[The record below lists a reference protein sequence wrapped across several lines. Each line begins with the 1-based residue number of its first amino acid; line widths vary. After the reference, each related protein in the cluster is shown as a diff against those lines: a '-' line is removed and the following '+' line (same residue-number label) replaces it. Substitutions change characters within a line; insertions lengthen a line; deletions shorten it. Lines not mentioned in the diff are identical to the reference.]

1 VPPHHLVVHSGR
13 WYLVAWD
20 PAREQWRTYRA
31 DRMTPRVP
39 TGPRFVP
46 RDVPGGDVGAFLS
59 ARFKGSDG
67 PDAWPCRG
75 VVLLD
80 RPVAEVVPFA
90 GDAVVEAVTETR
102 CRLHAGSWSWMALA
116 AALARFDAEMQV
128 VEPPELREAF
138 AALAARAARVAG
150 AAE

>member
-1 VPPHHLVVHSGR
+1 
-13 WYLVAWD
+13 
-20 PAREQWRTYRA
+20 
-31 DRMTPRVP
+31 
-39 TGPRFVP
+39 VP
-46 RDVPGGDVGAFLS
+46 REVPGGDVGAFLS

-90 GDAVVEAVTETR
+90 GDAVVEAVTRTR
-102 CRLHAGSWSWMALA
+102 SRLHIGSWSWIAPA
-116 AALARFDAEMQV
+116 AALARFDAEIQV

-138 AALAARAARVAG
+138 TALAGRAERAARAA
-150 AAE
+150 EW